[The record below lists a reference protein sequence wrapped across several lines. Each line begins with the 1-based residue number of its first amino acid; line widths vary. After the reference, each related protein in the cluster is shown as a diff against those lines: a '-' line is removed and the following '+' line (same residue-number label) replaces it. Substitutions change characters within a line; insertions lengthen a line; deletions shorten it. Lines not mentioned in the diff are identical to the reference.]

1 MVRVVP
7 SLPPQSICDHCTD
20 SISTGLNRSRSVG
33 PGAPPFSPQINVHP
47 PSMSPPPPPP
57 SVAPAPHEVTQS
69 NFYMPPTDRAVSPPR
84 TRERATS
91 QPPPSDLNVPRKS
104 VQFAEKPEVS
114 EAAPVAVEPD
124 ATAPED
130 RRHRHHRDRTAR
142 GYEAGDDTDST
153 PDDMR
158 RRSQKDRDRGS
169 ERSRDPEAATA
180 GEDGKKRRHHHRR
193 RSADPSRS
201 DAGPSTSVDR
211 DRALSP
217 AESDATV
224 ELPSRF
230 DDKGRRRTEVGDDQ
244 VADRIDEILQGKGAA
259 GKLFGNFVGGLFP
272 EGRRKKGGE

>member
-7 SLPPQSICDHCTD
+7 SLPHRAFNSHVLTVMI
-20 SISTGLNRSRSVG
+20 GLDRSRSVG
-33 PGAPPFSPQINVHP
+33 PEAPPFSPQINVHP
-47 PSMSPPPPPP
+47 PSMSTPPPAA
-57 SVAPAPHEVTQS
+57 APVHHEVTNS
-69 NFYMPPTDRAVSPPR
+69 NSYIPPIDRATSPPR
-84 TRERATS
+84 NRERATS
-91 QPPPSDLNVPRKS
+91 QPPPSDSNVPRKS
-104 VQFAEKPEVS
+104 VQWAEKNEVS
-114 EAAPVAVEPD
+114 EAAPVAVEAEAP
-124 ATAPED
+124 APED

-158 RRSQKDRDRGS
+158 RRSQKDRDRGG
-169 ERSRDPEAATA
+169 ERSLDPELAVA

-201 DAGPSTSVDR
+201 DASPSTSVDR

-230 DDKGRRRTEVGDDQ
+230 DDKGRRRTEGGDDQ

-272 EGRRKKGGE
+272 EGRQKKR